1 MTYSLYQLL
10 WLFLLYSLLGWCAGV
25 VASSLRKHAFINT
38 GFLNLPLCP
47 IYGTAAVLFSIF
59 LPELAQNLFF
69 LFLGGAVL
77 SAFLI
82 FVTGFLLERIFHRK
96 WWDFTE
102 HRFQFEGYIS
112 VPLLALWGALAVVC
126 IRLGNPLLLH
136 LTQLIPRSVG
146 QTILAV
152 VYGLVGL
159 DFLLSLVSVLQL
171 RFRVK
176 KLTELEEDFRNLS
189 NQFGNAITGR
199 IQRRVIHAYP
209 NLETEKIVKTQK
221 EANRRE
227 KSLVFAQ
234 GCCFHKLVW
243 LFVIAA
249 FLGDIIE
256 TVFCRFTL
264 GWWMSRSSVV
274 WGPFSVVWGL
284 GAVMLTAALY
294 KYKDKS
300 DGSIFLAGT
309 ILGGAY
315 EYVCSVFT
323 ELVFGTIFWDYS
335 HLPFNLGGRIN
346 LLFCFFWGIAAV
358 VWLKYIYPPLSRLIE
373 RIPIRWGRVGT
384 WILLVF
390 MVCNMSLSALAL
402 ARYSQRQTQPDA
414 PQNAVTAFLDARF
427 PDARMERIYPKAE
440 IVN

>member
-59 LPELAQNLFF
+59 LPELAHNLFF

-96 WWDFTE
+96 WWDFTQ

-126 IRLGNPLLLH
+126 IRLGNPLLLR
-136 LTQLIPRSVG
+136 LTQLIPRSLG
-146 QTILAV
+146 QTVLAV

-189 NQFGNAITGR
+189 SHFGNAITGR

-209 NLETEKIVKTQK
+209 NLETEKIVQAQEET
-221 EANRRE
+221 RRHE
-227 KSLVFAQ
+227 KPLVFAQ

-249 FLGDIIE
+249 FLGALIE
-256 TVFCRFTL
+256 MVFCRLTM

-284 GAVMLTAALY
+284 GGVMLTAALY

-358 VWLKYIYPPLSRLIE
+358 VWLKYIYPCLSSLIE

-384 WILLVF
+384 WVLLVF
-390 MVCNMSLSALAL
+390 MVCNMSISALAL

-414 PQNAVTAFLDARF
+414 PQNAVTAFLDTRF
-427 PDARMERIYPKAE
+427 PDDRMEHVYPKAK

>member
-96 WWDFTE
+96 WWDFTQ

-126 IRLGNPLLLH
+126 IRLGNPLLLR

-274 WGPFSVVWGL
+274 WGPFSVGGGL

-294 KYKDKS
+294 KYKGKS

-358 VWLKYIYPPLSRLIE
+358 VWLKYIYPPLSLLIE

-384 WILLVF
+384 WVLLVF

-402 ARYSQRQTQPDA
+402 ARYSQRQPQPDA

-427 PDARMERIYPKAE
+427 PAARMERIYPKAE